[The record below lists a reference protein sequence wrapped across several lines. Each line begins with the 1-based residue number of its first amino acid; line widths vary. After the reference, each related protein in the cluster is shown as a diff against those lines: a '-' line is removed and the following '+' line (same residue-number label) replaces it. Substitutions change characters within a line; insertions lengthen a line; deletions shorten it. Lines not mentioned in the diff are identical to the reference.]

1 MNLGYIR
8 WLFILLLASSLS
20 LRALSQSSMPEVLTT
35 GTLTD
40 QMNFITEKTR
50 IYEDFRAIRE
60 DMFQKLK
67 GNALDSLSNA
77 RNRIAELRNINSS
90 RDNSIAA
97 LNDSLGVV
105 NQHLDKMINTKNSIT
120 LLGIEINK
128 SAYNA
133 VMWSIIA
140 ALAGILAIGF
150 MIFKR
155 NIIMTSRTRK
165 EFEDLKKE
173 FEAYRRASREAREKM
188 SMTHFNELKRMRGA

>member
-8 WLFILLLASSLS
+8 LFIIFLLASSAS
-20 LRALSQSSMPEVLTT
+20 LRALSQSSMPEILTT

-40 QMNFITEKTR
+40 QMNYITEKTR

-67 GNALDSLSNA
+67 GNALDSLSSA
-77 RNRIAELRNINSS
+77 RKHIAELKNINSS

-105 NQHLDKMINTKNSIT
+105 NQNLDKMIKTKNSIK

-150 MIFKR
+150 LIFKR
-155 NIIMTSRTRK
+155 NIIMTSRTKK
-165 EFEDLKKE
+165 ESEDLKRE
-173 FEAYRRASREAREKM
+173 FEAYRKASREAREKM